1 MEKLI
6 DSYGRQIIYLRISL
20 TDRCNFRCIYC
31 SPVEQ
36 KFHFIEHEQILRFEE
51 ILEIVRV
58 AVEMGITNIRLTG
71 GEPLVRKGVTDFI
84 RQLRMI
90 KGLEDISMTTNGFY
104 LSEMAQS
111 LKGAGL
117 DRVNISIDSLDREK
131 FKEITGFDG
140 LPRVLE
146 GIEAALKEELT
157 PVKINVVLLKGINDD
172 EIDNFIKLTMD
183 KPVSVRFIELMPTND
198 VLKGINEERFISAQ
212 KVQTEIQKKFENI
225 KPVLVEKG
233 CGPASYYQLRDAK
246 GVFGFITAVS
256 QHFCGECNR
265 IRLTAEGN
273 LRPCLFSVKELE
285 LKKKLREIPSDQYG
299 LRNEL
304 IRELFKKAVK
314 IKPSR
319 HHLGEKNSA
328 GFDMFKIG
336 G

>member
-117 DRVNISIDSLDREK
+117 DRVSISIDSLDREK

-157 PVKINVVLLKGINDD
+157 PVKINVVLLNGIIDD
-172 EIDNFIKLTMD
+172 
-183 KPVSVRFIELMPTND
+183 
-198 VLKGINEERFISAQ
+198 
-212 KVQTEIQKKFENI
+212 
-225 KPVLVEKG
+225 
-233 CGPASYYQLRDAK
+233 
-246 GVFGFITAVS
+246 
-256 QHFCGECNR
+256 
-265 IRLTAEGN
+265 
-273 LRPCLFSVKELE
+273 
-285 LKKKLREIPSDQYG
+285 
-299 LRNEL
+299 
-304 IRELFKKAVK
+304 
-314 IKPSR
+314 
-319 HHLGEKNSA
+319 
-328 GFDMFKIG
+328 
-336 G
+336 

>member
-1 MEKLI
+1 M
-6 DSYGRQIIYLRISL
+6 
-20 TDRCNFRCIYC
+20 
-31 SPVEQ
+31 
-36 KFHFIEHEQILRFEE
+36 
-51 ILEIVRV
+51 
-58 AVEMGITNIRLTG
+58 
-71 GEPLVRKGVTDFI
+71 
-84 RQLRMI
+84 
-90 KGLEDISMTTNGFY
+90 
-104 LSEMAQS
+104 
-111 LKGAGL
+111 
-117 DRVNISIDSLDREK
+117 
-131 FKEITGFDG
+131 
-140 LPRVLE
+140 
-146 GIEAALKEELT
+146 
-157 PVKINVVLLKGINDD
+157 
-172 EIDNFIKLTMD
+172 DNFVNLTIH

-233 CGPASYYQLRDAK
+233 YGPASYYQLRDAK

-285 LKKKLREIPSDQYG
+285 LKKKLREIPLDQYG

-304 IRELFKKAVK
+304 IREIFKEAVK

-319 HHLGEKNSA
+319 HHLGDKNSA